1 MSRISDTLSE
11 PRSAIIMKSMSK
23 FGAARIV
30 AGAIIVTV
38 IALIAMYINGTWA
51 FPFP

>member
-11 PRSAIIMKSMSK
+11 PGGAIMKSMSK
-23 FGAARIV
+23 FGADRIV
-30 AGAIIVTV
+30 AGAIIITIIV
-38 IALIAMYINGTWA
+38 LITMYLNGRWT

>member
-11 PRSAIIMKSMSK
+11 PRGAIMKSMSK
-23 FGAARIV
+23 FGADRIV
-30 AGAIIVTV
+30 AGAIIITIIV
-38 IALIAMYINGTWA
+38 LITMYITGTWA